1 MEGAGNYSVR
11 VAHLLRKYDP
21 AAWGGTESA
30 VLELLKGLREHG
42 VESVVFAPRLSG
54 SRASRGDADPFQA
67 GGFEVKRFGAFLP
80 TLGLSEAA
88 RERSVAVGGN
98 IMSLSAPWL
107 LWREPGIDLIHS
119 HALGRLGGIA
129 ESVARA
135 RKIPCVLTIHGGYLD
150 LPDSVRSDLAAATQK
165 GIEYGQV
172 FGALVGARRVV
183 EQADAVITCNPR
195 EAELLTKKFPARRV
209 SLMPHGIPLEVYAP
223 DHREAARKAWPQIR
237 ERRVILCVGRIDAV
251 KNQAFLV
258 DALAELRTRYP
269 DVLLVLAGAETDAA
283 HAALVRGKI
292 TELGLENHVCLVG
305 GVAPRSDTLVG
316 LYQCAELVVLP
327 SLSETFG
334 LVILEAWAAGTPVI
348 ATPTSGARQLIEENA
363 NGLFFRLEEPKSF
376 EAGVRRIFESPAD
389 AERFA
394 GRGQALAREQYA
406 AGAVAARFKALYEE
420 VSLRYRGV

>member
-1 MEGAGNYSVR
+1 MR
-11 VAHLLRKYDP
+11 VAHVLRKYDP

-30 VLELLKGLREHG
+30 VLELLKGLREND
-42 VESVVFAPRLSG
+42 VESVVFAPRLG
-54 SRASRGDADPFQA
+54 ESRATRSHADPFQA
-67 GGFEVKRFGAFLP
+67 AGFEVKRFGAFLP
-80 TLGLSEAA
+80 TLGLSDAE

-98 IMSLSAPWL
+98 LMSLSAPWL
-107 LWREPGIDLIHS
+107 LWREPGIDVIHS

-135 RKIPCVLTIHGGYLD
+135 RKVPCVLTIHGGYLD
-150 LPDSVRSDLAAATQK
+150 LPDTVRSDLAASTRK

-183 EQADAVITCNPR
+183 ENADAVITCNPR

-223 DHREAARKAWPQIR
+223 DHREAARAAWPEIQG
-237 ERRVILCVGRIDAV
+237 RRVILCVGRIDAV

-258 DALAELRTRYP
+258 EALADLRKRYP
-269 DVLLVLAGAETDAA
+269 DVLLVLAGAETDEA
-283 HAALVRGKI
+283 HAALVR
-292 TELGLENHVCLVG
+292 ERMAALDLGTHVRLLG
-305 GVAPRSDTLVG
+305 GVAPRSAALIG

-348 ATPTSGARQLIEENA
+348 ATPTSGARQLIEENV
-363 NGLFFRLEEPKSF
+363 NGLFFRLEEPTSF
-376 EAGVRRIFESPAD
+376 EAGVRRIFEAPGD
-389 AERFA
+389 AKRFA
-394 GRGQALAREQYA
+394 ERGQALAREQYA

-420 VSLRYRGV
+420 VSLRYQGV